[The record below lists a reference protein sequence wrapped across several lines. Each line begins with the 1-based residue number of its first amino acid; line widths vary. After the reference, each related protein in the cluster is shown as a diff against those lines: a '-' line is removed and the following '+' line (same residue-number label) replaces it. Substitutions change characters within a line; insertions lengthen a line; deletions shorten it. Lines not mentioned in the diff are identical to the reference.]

1 MTVLV
6 AYQGEGFAVIGA
18 DSRATEDTGFYL
30 DLATPKIVQNGAYL
44 IAVSGASR
52 GGNIAQ
58 FGWIPPKPPKSKNK
72 TVLDRFMTS
81 KVIPSLRGAFLKAGY
96 DAKDDGEA
104 AWQDSNLLIIFNGV
118 IYPVFNDYSWDR
130 DIRDLYF
137 AGSGGELACGAI
149 TKYIRDKEN
158 KNLTSGEAEE
168 AITEAIEVACS
179 WNAFCSL
186 PIVIRT
192 QYA

>member
-1 MTVLV
+1 MN
-6 AYQGEGFAVIGA
+6 
-18 DSRATEDTGFYL
+18 
-30 DLATPKIVQNGAYL
+30 LATPKIVSNGGYL

-58 FGWIPPKPPKSKNK
+58 FGWLPPKPPKSNNLN
-72 TVLDRFMTS
+72 VLDKFVTS
-81 KVIPSLRGAFLKAGY
+81 KLIPSLRTAFQKAGY

-118 IYPVFNDYSWDR
+118 IYPIFNDYSWDR
-130 DIRDLYF
+130 DIRGLYF
-137 AGSGGELACGAI
+137 AGSGGELACGALAAL
-149 TKYIRDKEN
+149 K
-158 KNLTSGEAEE
+158 LTPTATPEEAELALGKAVE
-168 AITEAIEVACS
+168 AACE

-186 PIVIRT
+186 PIIVRT